1 MKHNSFVTNE
11 PNQVLTRPRA
21 MDTERKILQK
31 NPGKLDWNQFSV
43 KAKGF

>member
-1 MKHNSFVTNE
+1 MNPTKYLLG
-11 PNQVLTRPRA
+11 PMPRA